1 MLYWATGA
9 INSSFWPYYTT
20 RHGDWSVASSPRID
34 VPTAYLDFPR
44 EIVRPPRAMAEQVLN
59 IQRWTTM
66 TRGGH
71 FAALEQPELLAAD
84 IRTFFRSF
92 RA

>member
-20 RHGDWSVASSPRID
+20 RHGDWSVANSQRIA

-44 EIVRPPRAMAEQVLN
+44 EIVRPPRSMAEQVLN

-66 TRGGH
+66 TSGGH
-71 FAALEQPELLAAD
+71 FAALEQPEALAAD